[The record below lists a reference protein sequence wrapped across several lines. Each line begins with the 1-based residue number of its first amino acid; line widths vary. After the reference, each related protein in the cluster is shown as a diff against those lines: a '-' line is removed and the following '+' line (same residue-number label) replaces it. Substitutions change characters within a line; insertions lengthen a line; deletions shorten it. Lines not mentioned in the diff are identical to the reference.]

1 MADEPDNLVL
11 HLLREIRDGQE
22 AMQVDIKEI
31 KSDLK
36 ELNLRVSLLEV
47 RNGRVAERLERIQKH
62 LNLVDA

>member
-11 HLLREIRDGQE
+11 RMLREIREGQE
-22 AMQVDIKEI
+22 AMQVDINEI

-47 RNGRVAERLERIQKH
+47 RNGRVAERIERIEKH
-62 LNLVDA
+62 LSLVEA